1 MYTGLHYFYDSLYS
15 HDSEARTQA
24 REARMDAAGLR
35 ERLDRQALMSMALWS
50 LMKEHLGLTDDQLLK
65 RVQDIDL
72 SDGKLDGKV
81 MQGVSDCKKC
91 KRSLSP
97 RHAKCI
103 YCGTVRETLP
113 GM

>member
-1 MYTGLHYFYDSLYS
+1 MYTGLGYFYNHLLT
-15 HDSEARTQA
+15 HDTEARSQA
-24 REARMDAAGLR
+24 REARIDAAGLR

-50 LMKEHLGLTDDQLLK
+50 LMKDQFGLTDEQLLS
-65 RVQDIDL
+65 RIQDIDL

-81 MQGVSDCKKC
+81 MQGVTDCKKC

-103 YCGTVRETLP
+103 YCGAVRETLP

>member
-1 MYTGLHYFYDSLYS
+1 MYTGLNSFYGGLFS

-24 REARMDAAGLR
+24 REARMDASGLR

-50 LMKEHLGLTDDQLLK
+50 LMKDQLGLTDDQLLK
-65 RVQDIDL
+65 RIQDIDL
-72 SDGKLDGKV
+72 ADGKLDGKV

-91 KRSLSP
+91 KRALSP

-113 GM
+113 GI